1 MAETTTDSPNL
12 DTQVQETQEL
22 IRAPI
27 SDDAPTGSDITY
39 DDSYQELK
47 NIVDDLSTAA
57 GEVDVEALA
66 SKSLDVLTEL
76 SKDVRVAS
84 YFVVGKS
91 HTHGMDGVAIG
102 LAGLNALFDA
112 HWENMYPPARR
123 ARARSNALQFVADHL
138 SPWIKRQ
145 TFTTSDAEAVRQAI
159 KHGRAVQ
166 TLAMDRLGDQAP
178 ALSGFLSEFER
189 VDRRLTQR
197 LESQAE
203 ETEVSRSESTETEE
217 STTSPSSPSAS
228 SSNGSPAASSLEIP
242 SEGEEFGDE
251 DARRIITDVASRRRS
266 IDLTNPEPYALLRV
280 VRWGSLQSVPPN
292 SSGETQIRAPEE
304 AQRSALASLFDRKA
318 FEKLLDAG
326 ETTFQSGPAH
336 YWLDLQR
343 MQVQAARQLGGR
355 FTDVADAIQHH
366 TVGLIERFPE
376 LPNLSYRDG
385 TPFADPTTLGWLDSL
400 APSSDA
406 STADVSGGADP
417 LADVLADA
425 RQKMQSGSLEEA
437 LHGLTEMSAPDGR
450 TRFRRQLEIASLCL
464 DGGHPEVALP
474 LLEQLHADIE
484 RHALDQW
491 EPDLALRTWTTLHT
505 CYTRTDE
512 LPASEV
518 AQARRVYGRICE
530 LAPSKA
536 LTLQPIAGAEG
547 SS

>member
-1 MAETTTDSPNL
+1 
-12 DTQVQETQEL
+12 
-22 IRAPI
+22 
-27 SDDAPTGSDITY
+27 
-39 DDSYQELK
+39 
-47 NIVDDLSTAA
+47 
-57 GEVDVEALA
+57 
-66 SKSLDVLTEL
+66 
-76 SKDVRVAS
+76 
-84 YFVVGKS
+84 
-91 HTHGMDGVAIG
+91 MDGVAIG
-102 LAGLNALFDA
+102 LAGLNALLDA

-159 KHGRAVQ
+159 THGRAVQ
-166 TLAMDRLGDQAP
+166 SLVMDRLGDQAP
-178 ALSGFLSEFER
+178 ALSGFLNEFER

-203 ETEVSRSESTETEE
+203 ETEASRSESTAPEE
-217 STTSPSSPSAS
+217 STASPPSPSAS
-228 SSNGSPAASSLEIP
+228 SSNGSPSPVEIP
-242 SEGEEFGDE
+242 GEGEELSDE
-251 DARRIITDVASRRRS
+251 DARRIVTDVASRRRS
-266 IDLTNPEPYALLRV
+266 MDLANPEPYALLRV

-355 FTDVADAIQHH
+355 FTDVADAIQRH
-366 TVGLIERFPE
+366 TVGLVDRFPE
-376 LPNLSYRDG
+376 LSTLSYRDG

-425 RQKMQSGSLEEA
+425 RKKMHSGSLEEA

-505 CYTRTDE
+505 CYTRTDD
-512 LPASEV
+512 LTASEA
-518 AQARRVYGRICE
+518 AQARTVYGRICE
-530 LAPSKA
+530 VAPSKA
-536 LTLQPIAGAEG
+536 LTLQPISGAER